1 MIYYRKMKRVR
12 NILYFKNISPVIF
25 IFCFL
30 ILSVSDFSILQAQTY
45 GLRFASHNVLKENRT
60 SLDLNHDNYFSFD
73 SNFELSFSFL
83 LNEHDN
89 MYFGYIV
96 RIIDNNGRNVDL
108 IFNYQSRAQNSFE
121 IVYKNEVTTQPL
133 KSDFAKL
140 CQEWSNFKLQF
151 DLENN
156 QLTFFSPDTM
166 VVINDIQMSG
176 RVKILFGASDYSHF
190 KTTDVPPMSIK
201 DIQIS
206 TKEKVLYEWLLN
218 ETSGEIAHEKN
229 SKRNAQVIN
238 PEWLSP
244 AYQNWVNPVNFT
256 IEGNAEITYNQTDE
270 LVYIIGDDKLMIYN
284 IRENLLDSVAFSET
298 PVILKA
304 GCQAFFDPEN
314 NQIVS
319 YNVDLK
325 TISKYNLD
333 TKEWTQQVSEFYPL
347 TVFWHHNSYYST
359 ADKTLYT
366 FGGYGQHEYKNVIN
380 RFSMNSNTWEVVQPE
395 GEVYSPRYL
404 AALGDYNDTIY
415 ILGGYGSLSGKQILN
430 PQNYYD
436 LWMYSIQ
443 ENRFIKKYEFEPPI
457 EDIAFANSMII
468 DRANNVFYALAFP
481 IFKYESYLQLFKGS
495 LENPELIAVGNTI
508 PYKFHDI
515 ISYADLFYA
524 PGANKLVTATTLYS
538 EENYTSV
545 SLFCINFPPNKNTTF
560 DTSKTSPVNLKT
572 VLFILAIITLIT
584 ILSIRKKKLLKPE
597 NSLSVISDNIMPSI
611 HDKNSI
617 LFFGDFQFLNNTG
630 QDLTSKFSPLLKEL
644 FMLIWF
650 NSLKDNG
657 ISSERLIDILWFDK
671 DEKSAKNNLAVNIA
685 KLKQLISEIDTL
697 KLSRQTGYWMFVFDD
712 NIVYNDYYHCLKMA
726 KFAKSSSKDQIDE
739 LIQISQKGHFLES
752 CPFSWLDDFKAE
764 ISNVIMDTLISYS
777 ENFDIPDDPDF
788 ILHLADAILSFDI
801 MNEEA
806 IHLKCK
812 SLIIQGKHNL
822 AKESFSKFTKEYK
835 VLYNIPYP
843 KSFLDIMK

>member
-1 MIYYRKMKRVR
+1 MVV
-12 NILYFKNISPVIF
+12 FS
-25 IFCFL
+25 FL
-30 ILSVSDFSILQAQTY
+30 ILFTLLFTRAVGQTY

-73 SNFELSFSFL
+73 GNFELSFSFL

-96 RIIDNNGRNVDL
+96 RIIDNDGRNVDL
-108 IFNYQSRAQNSFE
+108 MFNYQSRAQNSFE

-133 KSDFAKL
+133 KSNFAQL
-140 CQEWSNFKLQF
+140 CQEWTNFKLQF
-151 DLENN
+151 NPKN
-156 QLTFFSPDTM
+156 HQLTFFSPDTM
-166 VVINDIQMSG
+166 VIINNIQISG
-176 RVKILFGASDYSHF
+176 KVKILFGASDYSHF

-206 TKEKVLYEWLLN
+206 AKGKVLYEWPLN

-229 SKRNAQVIN
+229 SKRKAQVLN

-244 AYQNWVNPVNFT
+244 VFQNWINEINFN
-256 IEGNAEITYNQTDE
+256 IEGNAEITYNEGDE
-270 LVYIIGDDKLMIYN
+270 LVYIIGDNKLMIYN
-284 IRENLLDSVAFSET
+284 IRDNQMDSAIYTES
-298 PVILKA
+298 PSILKA
-304 GCQAFFDPEN
+304 GCQAFYDPGN
-314 NQIVS
+314 NQIVT

-325 TISKYNLD
+325 TISTYNLE
-333 TKEWTQQVSEFYPL
+333 TNEWVEMVAEYYPL
-347 TVFWHHNSYYST
+347 TVYWHHNKYYST
-359 ADKTLYT
+359 NNKNLYT

-380 RFSMNSNTWEVVQPE
+380 RFSMNSNTWNVVQPE

-404 AALGDYNDTIY
+404 AALGYHNDTIY

-436 LWMYSIQ
+436 LWMYSMQ
-443 ENRFIKKYEFEPPI
+443 ENRFIKKYEFETPI

-468 DRANNVFYALAFP
+468 DGENHEFYALAFP
-481 IFKYESYLQLFKGS
+481 IFKHESYLQLFKGS
-495 LENPELIAVGNTI
+495 LENPELIPAGNAI

-524 PGANKLVTATTLYS
+524 SDAKKLVTATSLYN

-545 SLFCINFPPNKNTTF
+545 SLFHINFPPNQNITY
-560 DTSKTSPVNLKT
+560 DTSKTGPFNLKT
-572 VLFILAIITLIT
+572 VLFILAIITLIA
-584 ILSIRKKKLLKPE
+584 ILTIRKKKLSKPT
-597 NSLSVISDNIMPSI
+597 NYLSVSDNTMPAI
-611 HDKNSI
+611 HDNNSI
-617 LFFGDFQFLNNTG
+617 LFFGDFQFLNNAG

-650 NSLKDNG
+650 NSVKDKG

-685 KLKQLISEIDTL
+685 KLKQLVSEIDTM

-712 NIVYNDYYHCLKMA
+712 SIVYNDYLHCLKMA
-726 KFAKSSSKDQIDE
+726 KFAKSSTKVQIDE

-752 CPFSWLDDFKAE
+752 CPFLWLDDFKAE
-764 ISNVIMDTLISYS
+764 ISNVIIDTLISYS
-777 ENFDIPDDPDF
+777 ENFDIADNPDF
-788 ILHLADAILSFDI
+788 ILHLADAILNFDI

-812 SLIIQGKHNL
+812 ALIIQGKHNL
-822 AKESFSKFTKEYK
+822 AKETFSKFTKEYK
-835 VLYNIPYP
+835 TMYNSPYP
-843 KSFLDIMK
+843 KTFLEVMK